1 MGRPPG
7 SVDELAPPAV
17 VAPGAL
23 VACAAL
29 GLGAVLL
36 LPEVAPVLPWGDRPE
51 PNEVQLAVTS
61 LGVLVVT
68 ALYLTAAQRT
78 IGLSRSWLALA
89 FAYNAL
95 IVVVKFILSP
105 ASFHNSPE
113 TTLAEH
119 LWAGIVA
126 MVLYVVALTA
136 VYAVARRNQHPR
148 RWAWPSKLGLVL
160 ALLVLALVSRYV
172 TAVALGRAASE
183 YLRDVFVSAG
193 PWLPLL
199 IVAASFLAVEAF
211 DRAAH
216 PVGPAR
222 PGATLRS
229 SFGIGLG
236 LVVAYHALWVVFML
250 RLY

>member
-1 MGRPPG
+1 M
-7 SVDELAPPAV
+7 
-17 VAPGAL
+17 
-23 VACAAL
+23 ACTAL

-89 FAYNAL
+89 FGYNAL

-113 TTLAEH
+113 VTLSEH
-119 LWAGIVA
+119 LWVGVTV
-126 MVLYVVALTA
+126 MVLYAVALTA
-136 VYAVARRNQHPR
+136 VYVVARRNQRPR
-148 RWAWPSKLGLVL
+148 RWGWPSKLGLVL
-160 ALLVLALVSRYV
+160 ALLVLALVSRYLA
-172 TAVALGRAASE
+172 AVALGRAASE

-216 PVGPAR
+216 PGGGHLPAES
-222 PGATLRS
+222 LRCA
-229 SFGIGLG
+229 FGVGLG
-236 LVVAYHALWVVFML
+236 LVVAYHGLWVVFML
-250 RLY
+250 RLF